1 MDISCDVIRDILPL
15 YAEDLASPATRELV
29 ESHLSGCEGCSQE
42 LERLKEAQKIPVDTD
57 VHSLRRVSAGLRNR
71 RILTVVCVVMTLVSL
86 IWSGMVFM
94 TTPIALSYEDAIESV
109 ELREDGALA
118 IDRARGCIG
127 TGSWSFPDS
136 HDEFAYVS
144 STRYDWLRGKW
155 EDRQISQMSEDELED
170 YVQKRYVKQHLTQED
185 WDRFYTVST
194 RYCFVNEQGGLYISY
209 TPELEDQV
217 QEQCG
222 PYTQTDHNYDLW
234 YVDGDGTMTLLW
246 GGGDGE
252 TNPDVALSYRNDV
265 AFLYLT
271 AFVASVLV
279 AAAAF
284 LGIRFLPNPRLKPHL
299 RILGTV
305 AASLAAALLIVSG
318 FDLSD
323 PTGQRSYF
331 WGQHLLSVTVLLAV
345 TALLWQWL
353 HAMDKQR

>member
-1 MDISCDVIRDILPL
+1 MTEFERIYRDYFREVELYLRAVCKEEVLAEELTEQTFFQAMKELPKFRGDCDVRTWLCAIGRNCYL
-15 YAEDLASPATRELV
+15 
-29 ESHLSGCEGCSQE
+29 SHLRRNKPQANLDE
-42 LERLKEAQKIPVDTD
+42 LQIPDPRKSMEEQLVDKTQ
-57 VHSLRRVSAGLRNR
+57 
-71 RILTVVCVVMTLVSL
+71 
-86 IWSGMVFM
+86 
-94 TTPIALSYEDAIESV
+94 
-109 ELREDGALA
+109 ALA
-118 IDRARGCIG
+118 IHRILHDLPEPYKEVFSLRVFGQLSFEDIG
-127 TGSWSFPDS
+127 SLFGRTANW
-136 HDEFAYVS
+136 A
-144 STRYDWLRGKW
+144 
-155 EDRQISQMSEDELED
+155 
-170 YVQKRYVKQHLTQED
+170 
-185 WDRFYTVST
+185 YTVST

-217 QEQCG
+217 QEQWG

-252 TNPDVALSYRNDV
+252 TNPDVAISGRNDV
-265 AFLYLT
+265 AFLYLA
-271 AFVASVLV
+271 AFLASVLV

-305 AASLAAALLIVSG
+305 AASLSAALLIVSG
-318 FDLSD
+318 FDLTD
-323 PTGQRSYF
+323 PTGQRFYF